1 MGVAMLQQ
9 LTIRTTNKATL
20 RPVIQSAMEGEKR
33 MISFG
38 LRKTRQRLADFERQ
52 FGMTSTEFER
62 RLNSGELEETIAFT
76 DWRMEVGILRLLE
89 DQYETLQEAQI
100 D

>member
-1 MGVAMLQQ
+1 MLQQ

-20 RPVIQSAMEGEKR
+20 RPVLRSAMEGEKR

-38 LRKTRQRLADFERQ
+38 LQKTRQRLADFERQ
-52 FGMTSTEFER
+52 FDMTSAEFER
-62 RLNSGELEETIAFT
+62 RLNSGELDETVALT
-76 DWRMEVGILRLLE
+76 DWRMEVGMLRLLE
-89 DQYETLQEAQI
+89 NQYEALQEARL